1 MPCWPTSAFFH
12 RFLQCFCH
20 HFGLNDALARP
31 SDVLETDA
39 PVLVHREIHGVHM
52 VVVLPDR
59 CIEAVEI
66 DKYRRIAALTIAQAL
81 AQESQ

>member
-1 MPCWPTSAFFH
+1 
-12 RFLQCFCH
+12 
-20 HFGLNDALARP
+20 
-31 SDVLETDA
+31 VLEADT
-39 PVLVHREIHGVHM
+39 PVPIHRKIHGVH
-52 VVVLPDR
+52 VVGVLPDR